1 MLVIMIDS
9 PAEEDKFMWDYC
21 TPGPEALHKEVTMTM
36 LLMMMMK
43 MMMMMS
49 PWCTM
54 MHHDEVTMMMIVIVI
69 DDQILELL
77 A

>member
-1 MLVIMIDS
+1 MIDS

-49 PWCTM
+49 P
-54 MHHDEVTMMMIVIVI
+54 
-69 DDQILELL
+69 
-77 A
+77 